1 VGAVKEHMKVLVV
14 GQSGQLGR
22 SISREFTTKM
32 NLISFNSREHNLVE
46 LSAIRKPIIESKPD
60 VIINAAAWT
69 NVDAAESN
77 ESLAREAN
85 ALIPSNLATLAR
97 ELSIPF
103 YQISTDYVFAGIA
116 SIPWEVN
123 SPTNPDSVYG
133 VTKLEGEMQSLEI
146 YREGTRILRTA
157 WLYSCFGKNF
167 VKTMIRLALQNKN
180 NISVVSDQYGQPT
193 SAIDLANQIQLC
205 LSLDLPPGIYH
216 ATNSGSATWNEFARE
231 IFLLLDE
238 DPERVLKID
247 SKGISRAAA
256 RPIYS
261 VLSHDCWQGTGI
273 EPMRDWRNALATQ
286 IEEIAYIVK
295 TEENL

>member
-1 VGAVKEHMKVLVV
+1 MKVLVV

-32 NLISFNSREHNLVE
+32 DLISFNSREHNLIE
-46 LSAIRKPIIESKPD
+46 LSAIRKPIIELKPD
-60 VIINAAAWT
+60 VIINTAAWT
-69 NVDAAESN
+69 NVDTAESN

-85 ALIPSNLATLAR
+85 VLIPSNLATLAR

-103 YQISTDYVFAGIA
+103 YQISTDYVFSGI
-116 SIPWEVN
+116 SSVPWEVN
-123 SPTNPDSVYG
+123 SPTNPISVYG
-133 VTKLEGEMQSLEI
+133 ITKLEGEFQSLEI
-146 YREGTRILRTA
+146 YSEGTRIIRTA
-157 WLYSCFGKNF
+157 WLYSSYGKNF
-167 VKTMIRLALQNKN
+167 VKTIVKLALQNKN
-180 NISVVSDQYGQPT
+180 DISVVSDQYGQPT
-193 SAIDLANQIQLC
+193 SAIDLANQNNLC
-205 LSLDLPPGIYH
+205 LFSNLSPGIYH

-231 IFLLLDE
+231 IFLLLEE

-256 RPIYS
+256 RPNYS
-261 VLSHDCWQGTGI
+261 VLSHECWEGTGI

-295 TEENL
+295 FEENL

>member
-1 VGAVKEHMKVLVV
+1 MKALVI

-32 NLISFNSREHNLVE
+32 DLISFNSREHNLIE
-46 LSAIRKPIIESKPD
+46 LSAIRKPIIELKPD
-60 VIINAAAWT
+60 VIINTAAWT
-69 NVDAAESN
+69 NVDAAESK

-85 ALIPSNLATLAR
+85 VLIPSNLATLAR

-103 YQISTDYVFAGIA
+103 YQISTDYVFSGI
-116 SIPWEVN
+116 SSVPWEVN
-123 SPTNPDSVYG
+123 SPTNPISVYG
-133 VTKLEGEMQSLEI
+133 ITKLEGEFQSLEI
-146 YREGTRILRTA
+146 YSEGTRIIRTA
-157 WLYSCFGKNF
+157 WLYSSYGRNF
-167 VKTMIRLALQNKN
+167 AKTIVKLALQNKN
-180 NISVVSDQYGQPT
+180 DISVVSDQYGQPT
-193 SAIDLANQIQLC
+193 SAIDLANQINLC
-205 LSLDLPPGIYH
+205 LSSNLSPGIYH

-231 IFLLLDE
+231 IFLLLEE

-247 SKGISRAAA
+247 SESLDLAAT
-256 RPIYS
+256 RPNYS

-295 TEENL
+295 FEENL